1 MLLFLGSIWIVLT
14 FFLGGVLVDGFVSAI
29 EGEVNFPPTMLLF
42 IPWAI
47 LGAIIRVTYG
57 G

>member
-14 FFLGGVLVDGFVSAI
+14 FFLGGVLVDGFVNAI